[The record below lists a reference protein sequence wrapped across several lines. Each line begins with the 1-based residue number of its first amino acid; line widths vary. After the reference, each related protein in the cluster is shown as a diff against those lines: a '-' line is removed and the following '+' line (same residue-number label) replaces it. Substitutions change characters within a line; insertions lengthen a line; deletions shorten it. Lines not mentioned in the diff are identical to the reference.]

1 MQIRA
6 VSLAGPFVVSS
17 QNNNNTWIKGET
29 ETITW
34 NVANTNTILTVNCQT
49 VNILFSA
56 SGDFTDT
63 VILKAATSNDGSE
76 DIIVPSSFTSI
87 GKLMIKAV
95 DNIFLDVNI
104 TTIIIAEATVTPTF
118 FLIALELSKSECSTS
133 NAITYEFVYQPSTG
147 FV

>member
-1 MQIRA
+1 
-6 VSLAGPFVVSS
+6 
-17 QNNNNTWIKGET
+17 
-29 ETITW
+29 
-34 NVANTNTILTVNCQT
+34 
-49 VNILFSA
+49 
-56 SGDFTDT
+56 
-63 VILKAATSNDGSE
+63 
-76 DIIVPSSFTSI
+76 
-87 GKLMIKAV
+87 MIKAV

>member
-17 QNNNNTWIKGET
+17 QNNNTTWIKGET

>member
-87 GKLMIKAV
+87 GKLIIKAV